1 MCKCKRRGIQLI
13 SLIMIFLFL
22 LTGCSTEDDLSEKST
37 YDKVVIGS
45 DRFEPY
51 IYQDENGDFTGV
63 DAELATKALH
73 RMGYEPEFKQ
83 IVWEDKKECLAD
95 GTVDCLWGCFSMNG
109 REDEYQWAGP
119 YLYSSQVVVVRKNS
133 DIQDISDLNGRII
146 ALQETGKAEE
156 YFLYPDN
163 QSVPD
168 VKKVYAFSDMD
179 EVYSALRKNY
189 VEAICGH
196 ESALNS
202 LVSTAPNE
210 YRMLDKSL
218 FSSKLGV
225 AFSKE
230 YDETFVQ
237 RLTNTLDEMLKD
249 GTTKKIVE
257 RYGLNSDK
265 ALAGGNWNGKYFQTE
280 NKENCHSGYDYFIR
294 CSGVASA

>member
-1 MCKCKRRGIQLI
+1 MCKYKRQGIQFI
-13 SLIMIFLFL
+13 SLIMVCVFL
-22 LTGCSTEDDLSEKST
+22 LIGCATEDNVSEENT
-37 YDKVVIGS
+37 YEKIEIGS

-51 IYQDENGDFTGV
+51 IYQDDNGYFTGV
-63 DAELATKALH
+63 DVELATEALH

-83 IVWEDKKECLAD
+83 IVWEEKKDCLAN

-119 YLYSSQVVVVRKNS
+119 YLYSSQVVVVRQNS
-133 DIQDISDLNGRII
+133 EIKSISDLKGKVI

-156 YFLYPDN
+156 YFLYPKDVN
-163 QSVPD
+163 VPN
-168 VKKVYAFSDMD
+168 VEKVYAFSDMD

-202 LVSTAPNE
+202 FVTTAPDE
-210 YRMLDKSL
+210 YRMLDESL
-218 FSSKLGV
+218 FASKLGV

-230 YDETFVQ
+230 YDKNFVQ
-237 RLTNTLDEMLKD
+237 QLDNNLKEMLED

-257 RYGLNSDK
+257 KYGLNPDK
-265 ALAGGNWNGKYFQTE
+265 ALAGGN
-280 NKENCHSGYDYFIR
+280 
-294 CSGVASA
+294 